1 MLENE
6 SNKSFI
12 ILKRNDEEEKKLNY
26 TKVYDLSQID
36 ALPSINQE
44 KKYSLLIKIKKVLLC
59 TNKYIDICNTKEIIN
74 YFLMS
79 LGIYVFYVVFF
90 SPSIKIYFLTEE
102 QSNDLQYLTITKKF
116 WYYSLTQFIEIIFR
130 LFFNYSRKEKVKSI
144 ILYYARKELKKI
156 QDDFIIDIDE
166 NSYDLTI
173 YIGKNKYNKYKNEE
187 EEKNE
192 INFYQ
197 YVICY
202 PNVRY
207 YNWDKKILNEK
218 EKIIC
223 NLIKNNLQNIED
235 NYLFKFSSTAI
246 IIFVIYIFAFY
257 FLTVGH
263 IIIFF
268 ILMLVLFFFTKIIS
282 IIISNYIRET
292 LVLSEELTS
301 KIYIR
306 QGYLIHYSSKV
317 ILIFRLN
324 SEYEKCDVNDL
335 NEIYKKLYKE
345 INIINEKYNTIKLF

>member
-1 MLENE
+1 MFENE
-6 SNKSFI
+6 NNKSFI

-26 TKVYDLSQID
+26 TKIYDLSQID
-36 ALPSINQE
+36 ALPFINQE
-44 KKYSLLIKIKKVLLC
+44 KKYSLLITIKKVLLC

-79 LGIYVFYVVFF
+79 LLIYVFYVVFF

-102 QSNDLQYLTITKKF
+102 QCNDLQYLTITKKF
-116 WYYSLTQFIEIIFR
+116 WYYSITQFIEIIFR
-130 LFFNYSRKEKVKSI
+130 LFFNYSRKKKVKNI
-144 ILYYARKELKKI
+144 ILYYTRNELKKI

-173 YIGKNKYNKYKNEE
+173 YLGKNKFNKYNK
-187 EEKNE
+187 EEKE
-192 INFYQ
+192 KTNFYQ

-207 YNWDKKILNEK
+207 YDWDKKILNEK
-218 EKIIC
+218 EKTIC
-223 NLIKNNLQNIED
+223 NIIKNSLQNIED
-235 NYLFKFSSTAI
+235 NYLLKFSFTAI

-268 ILMLVLFFFTKIIS
+268 ILMLILFFFTKIIS
-282 IIISNYIRET
+282 LIISNYIRET
-292 LVLSEELTS
+292 LILSEELNS
-301 KIYIR
+301 KIYIK
-306 QGYLIHYSSKV
+306 QGYLLHYSTKV